1 MTNCFSLA
9 TVCLLNEYNSS
20 YANFFVVTVCVRLC
34 LCYECDPDHGCVIVS
49 PLDKPRC
56 FYGKQW
62 LIIWLNKPK
71 LTSNLKVKISN
82 PKIWRQ
88 LATGFSVLKVR
99 LRDSIFIHL
108 LGFFHKW
115 VVPKN
120 SSWFSPVLLFSAST
134 QFSSVYGIIYN
145 DSKSDVSEK
154 EDK

>member
-9 TVCLLNEYNSS
+9 TVCLLNEYNAS
-20 YANFFVVTVCVRLC
+20 YVNFFVVICVCVM
-34 LCYECDPDHGCVIVS
+34 CVILITVVIVC